1 MYGVAGAHRARIPES
16 GTEETMGRRA
26 LRRGRARRRGLLA
39 VVALAVAGL
48 CVAVYGV
55 VDQRSGS
62 GSADTAQAVGAA
74 PQGSSATRAAPG
86 ASGRP
91 TATGS
96 PTSKAS
102 PSATSSASPSASARP
117 KKPAATRTAAP
128 PSTKLAPKAGTR
140 VFTFVNAVGQTIW
153 LASGEQTAQ
162 PALTTTGWVLRPGQT
177 LSVRVPD
184 HWNGRFWGRTGCVF
198 NASGRGHCE
207 TGDCDGRF
215 QCPGYGVIPASLAE
229 FNLNSW
235 GGMDFYD
242 VSLVD
247 GSNLPM
253 YINLV
258 GGTTKDPISAN
269 GCSAAGCT
277 HAVPCP
283 AELRTTAGGR
293 TVGCESP
300 CGVFNTDQYCC
311 RAQWAPR
318 EKCLPAEWPVDYAA
332 VFKKAEPFAYSYVD
346 DDATST
352 FTARGE
358 AGYRITFG
366 LSR

>member
-1 MYGVAGAHRARIPES
+1 
-16 GTEETMGRRA
+16 MGRRA
-26 LRRGRARRRGLLA
+26 RHGGRSRRGA
-39 VVALAVAGL
+39 VSAAVALAVAAL
-48 CVAVYGV
+48 CVAVWV
-55 VDQRSGS
+55 VSGQRPGG
-62 GSADTAQAVGAA
+62 GSADTSATAGAA
-74 PQGSSATRAAPG
+74 PVSAGQVTTTAAPSVTPTVTASATTAAEKPKPT
-86 ASGRP
+86 ASRQPARP
-91 TATGS
+91 TAS
-96 PTSKAS
+96 
-102 PSATSSASPSASARP
+102 
-117 KKPAATRTAAP
+117 RTAAP
-128 PSTKLAPKAGTR
+128 PAGTKLPPRSGTR
-140 VFTFVNAVGQTIW
+140 VFTFVNDVDQTIW
-153 LASGEQTAQ
+153 LASGEQTAR

-184 HWNGRFWGRTGCVF
+184 HWNGRFWGRTGCSF
-198 NASGRGHCE
+198 DASGRGHCE

-215 QCPGYGVIPASLAE
+215 QCPGYGVIPATLAE

-235 GGMDFYD
+235 DGMDFYD

-277 HAVPCP
+277 HAVDCP
-283 AELRTTAGGR
+283 AALQVKPGGR
-293 TVGCESP
+293 VVGCQSP
-300 CGVFNTDQYCC
+300 CGVFDTDQYCC
-311 RAQWAPR
+311 RGKWAPR
-318 EKCLPAEWPVDYAA
+318 SMCLPDQWPVRYAD

-352 FTARGE
+352 FTSRGE